1 MTEFMGELAHMC
13 ENSAD
18 PTNKDEITIYLSE
31 KLQSLEQKNK
41 LLQGAVEDKKI
52 ENKNL
57 QKKNKEL
64 ADKFEQT
71 KAKSDQ

>member
-57 QKKNKEL
+57 
-64 ADKFEQT
+64 
-71 KAKSDQ
+71 